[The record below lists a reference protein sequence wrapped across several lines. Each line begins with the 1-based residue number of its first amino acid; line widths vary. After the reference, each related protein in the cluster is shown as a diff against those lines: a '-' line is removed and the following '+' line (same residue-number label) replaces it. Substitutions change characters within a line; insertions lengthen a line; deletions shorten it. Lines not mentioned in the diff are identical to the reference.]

1 MLHRGR
7 EQHPAARAAQTHE
20 GTRPARQAQ
29 LQAEGAAAGQHLL
42 DVAGPVVHRDE
53 LLLNHVELLQ
63 AVGVLGVCDI
73 PDVLEYLGRVDQLAP
88 IDVRC
93 CRWCRL

>member
-1 MLHRGR
+1 M
-7 EQHPAARAAQTHE
+7 
-20 GTRPARQAQ
+20 
-29 LQAEGAAAGQHLL
+29 
-42 DVAGPVVHRDE
+42 AGPVVHRDE